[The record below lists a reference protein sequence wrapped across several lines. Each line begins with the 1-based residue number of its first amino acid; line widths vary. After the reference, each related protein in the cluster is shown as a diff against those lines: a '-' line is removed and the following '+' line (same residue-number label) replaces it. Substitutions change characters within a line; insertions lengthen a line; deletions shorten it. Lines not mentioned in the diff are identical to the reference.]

1 MSLSGS
7 PYAQIEECPVYNLT
21 MKDMQGDPSALFDE
35 LERKYVEFGA
45 VKLVAC
51 EEWQPPLTFRY
62 IDKGITTRVQ
72 VLQLLA

>member
-1 MSLSGS
+1 VGLSVS
-7 PYAQIEECPVYNLT
+7 PYAQIEECPTYNLT
-21 MKDMQGDPSALFDE
+21 IEDMQRDPSDLFAE
-35 LERKYVEFGA
+35 LERKYVGFGA